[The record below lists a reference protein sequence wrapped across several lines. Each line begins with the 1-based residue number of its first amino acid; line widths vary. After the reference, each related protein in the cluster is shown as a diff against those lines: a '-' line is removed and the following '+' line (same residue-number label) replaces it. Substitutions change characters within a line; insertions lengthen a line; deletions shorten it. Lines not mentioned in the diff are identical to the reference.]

1 VNSIHAHVQ
10 VKVSTEKE
18 CALGVSFYPDFAYNA
33 EGGGGTGKVTA
44 MDIDGKVAVSFDP
57 LSLSIPALVRPAPAH
72 SLRRS
77 ARPLSCHCHC
87 HRLQRGSMM
96 L

>member
-1 VNSIHAHVQ
+1 M
-10 VKVSTEKE
+10 STEKE

-57 LSLSIPALVRPAPAH
+57 LSLSIPALVRLPSRLHPPHALLPIRHPQILPSIAAG
-72 SLRRS
+72 SLR
-77 ARPLSCHCHC
+77 
-87 HRLQRGSMM
+87 
-96 L
+96 